1 MLVGKKFPD
10 MWQNER
16 RIKCRLEWENSR
28 LKGEPKAFSGL
39 QPILIASRQR
49 KFLIIVALGDGLGC
63 YRVDTRVGVL
73 YKGIGQ
79 FRSRGSWQQL
89 LWGLVSSRDFYP
101 MNLVLGSTPVA
112 LV

>member
-16 RIKCRLEWENSR
+16 RIKCRFEWENSR

-63 YRVDTRVGVL
+63 YGAGNRVVL
-73 YKGIGQ
+73 HLIWRQETGG
-79 FRSRGSWQQL
+79 FRSRGSRQQL
-89 LWGLVSSRDFYP
+89 LWRWVSSRDVCP
-101 MNLVLGSTPVA
+101 KTLV
-112 LV
+112 